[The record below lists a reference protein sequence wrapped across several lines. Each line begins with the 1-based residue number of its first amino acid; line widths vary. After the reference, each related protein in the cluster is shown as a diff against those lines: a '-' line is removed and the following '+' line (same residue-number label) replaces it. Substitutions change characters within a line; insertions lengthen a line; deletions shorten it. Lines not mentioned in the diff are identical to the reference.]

1 MNCENGE
8 WMWVYMVPLQKKNM
22 TFQDG
27 TFDVV
32 WGGGGGHPTPFPT
45 SKETVDNIKE
55 HQRTSRMTSYQ
66 CPQTTTI
73 GTTRDITRI
82 PPDTTLIPKTQWY
95 QDTIRPKFLA
105 GYHPDTKTFWYQGR
119 IFERIPSGYHTDTI
133 SKKNKFHTKLVWRF
147 GEILSCLGVFQYSC
161 FPGGCPLENKV
172 LTSSFGV

>member
-1 MNCENGE
+1 MA
-8 WMWVYMVPLQKKNM
+8 PLM
-22 TFQDG
+22 LF
-27 TFDVV
+27 
-32 WGGGGGHPTPFPT
+32 GGGGHPTPFST
-45 SKETVDNIKE
+45 SKETLDNIKE

-82 PPDTTLIPKTQWY
+82 PPD
-95 QDTIRPKFLA
+95 QDGIRPKFLA

-161 FPGGCPLENKV
+161 FPEGCPLENKV
-172 LTSSFGV
+172 LASSFGV